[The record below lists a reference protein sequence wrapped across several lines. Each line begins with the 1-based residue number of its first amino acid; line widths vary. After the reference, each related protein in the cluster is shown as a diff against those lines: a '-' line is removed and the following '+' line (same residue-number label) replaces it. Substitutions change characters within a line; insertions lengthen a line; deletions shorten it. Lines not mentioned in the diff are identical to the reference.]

1 MAEVAETPLPGV
13 GVRYD
18 FVTSDGDRI
27 GVLVHRTGRR
37 ELLVYDSDDPD
48 ACGSVLHLDADDTHT
63 LSELLGASQV
73 SERLAELQQH
83 IEGLTIDWL
92 RVGASSACSGCTLR
106 EAALRSETGVSI
118 VAVVRGD
125 ETIPAPGGDFQLQT
139 GDTAV
144 AVGTP
149 EGIRELFLLLQSGAG
164 AATG

>member
-18 FVTSDGDRI
+18 FETTAGDRI

-37 ELLVYDSDDPD
+37 ELLIYDSHDPD
-48 ACGSVLHLDADDTHT
+48 ACGSVLRLDPDDTRT
-63 LSELLGASQV
+63 LADLLGASQV
-73 SERLAELQQH
+73 SERLADLQQH

-92 RVGASSACSGCTLR
+92 PVAATSACAGCTLR
-106 EAALRSETGVSI
+106 EAALRSETGVSV

-149 EGIRELFLLLQSGAG
+149 EGIKELFRLLQSGAR
-164 AATG
+164 AAR